1 MKESK
6 DEESSV
12 DSDSEEKDGPENEQ
26 AAKPDEQC
34 RRTKVTLL
42 TAFLGAVILGIPSI
56 FGMLFTILF
65 SKLDEEELV
74 PLTTVVPGLMATG
87 ALVGAATGNYLTKG
101 RVYKAVVGAGS
112 YLRHCS
118 TSTPSD
124 NAEVDESAHTKVRN
138 CFKLS
143 C

>member
-12 DSDSEEKDGPENEQ
+12 DSDSEEKDGPENE
-26 AAKPDEQC
+26 KTTENQC

-42 TAFLGAVILGIPSI
+42 TGFLGAIILGIPSI
-56 FGMLFTILF
+56 FAMLFTILF
-65 SKLDEEELV
+65 SKLDEEQLV
-74 PLTTVVPGLMATG
+74 PLTTVVPGLMLTG
-87 ALVGAATGNYLTKG
+87 ALAGAATGNFLTKG

-112 YLRHCS
+112 YLRHC
-118 TSTPSD
+118 TKSTPSD
-124 NAEVDESAHTKVRN
+124 SAEDESAHTKVRN